1 MKFDS
6 FGIELLN
13 NEFEKT
19 YEEHFGRA
27 IEGLPIEVVGWSV
40 KVASPKL
47 TIEKVSPIDSEN
59 IVTSGN
65 KRTVYDPTEVTE
77 VQASVFDRDKLNP
90 ADCVLGPAII
100 VENQTTTWV
109 SSNTKATVQNDF
121 CLLITKVH
129 AGNE

>member
-1 MKFDS
+1 M
-6 FGIELLN
+6 
-13 NEFEKT
+13 
-19 YEEHFGRA
+19 
-27 IEGLPIEVVGWSV
+27 VGWSV
-40 KVASPKL
+40 KVTSPKL